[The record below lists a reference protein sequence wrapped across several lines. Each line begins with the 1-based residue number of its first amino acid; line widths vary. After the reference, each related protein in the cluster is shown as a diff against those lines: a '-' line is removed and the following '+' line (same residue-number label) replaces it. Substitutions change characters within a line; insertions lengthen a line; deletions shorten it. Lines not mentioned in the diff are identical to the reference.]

1 MNKNKLILMGSTMV
15 LGSVAG
21 LGLITSPAV
30 AEAEVD
36 YPPIIDNLASKFS
49 LKPAEIDQ
57 VFQDTRKQ
65 NHEERLSQLVTD
77 GKITEEQKTY
87 IAAHQAEMMQKR
99 DELKD
104 QGKTM
109 EEIHDALE
117 ADREEFKSWMEA
129 QGIDMPMGRGGM
141 GDRKGGGR
149 GMRGQGEG
157 FAKGFEI

>member
-21 LGLITSPAV
+21 LGFVAVPAL
-30 AEAEVD
+30 AETEVD
-36 YPPIIDNLASKFS
+36 YPPIVDNLASKFN
-49 LKPAEIDQ
+49 LKPDEIEQ
-57 VFQDTRKQ
+57 VFQETRKQ

-87 IAAHQAEMMQKR
+87 IAAHQEEMMQKR

-117 ADREEFKSWMEA
+117 ADREEFKSWMEE
-129 QGIDMPMGRGGM
+129 QGIDMPMGPEGR

-149 GMRGQGEG
+149 GMRGQGEEFG
-157 FAKGFEI
+157 QGFEI